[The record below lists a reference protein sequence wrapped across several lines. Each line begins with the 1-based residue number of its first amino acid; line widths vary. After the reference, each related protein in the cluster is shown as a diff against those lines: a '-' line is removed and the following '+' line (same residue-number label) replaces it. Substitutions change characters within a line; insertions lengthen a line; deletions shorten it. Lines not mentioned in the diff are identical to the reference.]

1 MWIRGVDDARSENTG
16 HGLTKR
22 LLEPACELV
31 FPYDEAVDRH
41 DEATGTFLQ
50 PSGEVAF

>member
-1 MWIRGVDDARSENTG
+1 MWIRGVDDAGSANTSD
-16 HGLTKR
+16 GLTKR
-22 LLEPACELV
+22 LLGPAGELV

-41 DEATGTFLQ
+41 DEATGTILQ

>member
-1 MWIRGVDDARSENTG
+1 MWIRGVDDARSENTVD
-16 HGLTKR
+16 GLTKH
-22 LLEPACELV
+22 LLGPAGELV